1 MADRSEF
8 YFPIKRF
15 NSTMIKSFL
24 IVGLGGAAGSMLR
37 YAVQRIFN
45 SHSAAPFPTGTLFVN
60 ISGCFIIGILWAVA
74 SRSLS
79 WNEETKLLLM
89 TGFCGGFTT
98 FSAFTLEG
106 IGLLK
111 ENKTALFIIYIAASV
126 IGGLLATLI
135 GIRIA
140 K

>member
-1 MADRSEF
+1 
-8 YFPIKRF
+8 
-15 NSTMIKSFL
+15 MIKNFL
-24 IVGLGGAAGSMLR
+24 IVGLGGAVGSMLR
-37 YAVQRIFN
+37 YAVQKFFQAQT
-45 SHSAAPFPTGTLFVN
+45 AAAFPTGTLLVN
-60 ISGCFIIGILWAVA
+60 IAGCFLIGILWSMI
-74 SRSLS
+74 SRSLT
-79 WNEETKLLLM
+79 WNEEMKLLLM

-111 ENKTALFIIYIAASV
+111 ENKMALFLIYLTASV
-126 IGGLLATLI
+126 VGGLLATFI

>member
-24 IVGLGGAAGSMLR
+24 IVGLGGGAGSMLR
-37 YAVQRIFN
+37 YAVQKIFTSQN
-45 SHSAAPFPTGTLFVN
+45 VPAFPTGTLVVN
-60 ISGCFIIGILWAVA
+60 ISGCFLIGILWGIV
-74 SRSLS
+74 SRSLT
-79 WNEETKLLLM
+79 WNEEMKLLLM

-111 ENKTALFIIYIAASV
+111 ENKTALFIIYFSASV
-126 IGGLLATLI
+126 IGGLLATFI

>member
-1 MADRSEF
+1 
-8 YFPIKRF
+8 
-15 NSTMIKSFL
+15 MIKNFL
-24 IVGLGGAAGSMLR
+24 IVGLGGAVGSMLR
-37 YAVQRIFN
+37 YAVQKFFQAQT
-45 SHSAAPFPTGTLFVN
+45 AAAFPTGTLLVN
-60 ISGCFIIGILWAVA
+60 IAGCFLIGILWSLV
-74 SRSLS
+74 SRSLT
-79 WNEETKLLLM
+79 WNDEMKLLLM

-111 ENKTALFIIYIAASV
+111 ENKTALFVIYLTASV
-126 IGGLLATLI
+126 VGGLLATFI

>member
-1 MADRSEF
+1 
-8 YFPIKRF
+8 
-15 NSTMIKSFL
+15 MIKSFL
-24 IVGLGGAAGSMLR
+24 IVGLGGGAGSMLR
-37 YAVQRIFN
+37 YAVQKIFT
-45 SHSAAPFPTGTLFVN
+45 SQSAAAFPTGTLVVN
-60 ISGCFIIGILWAVA
+60 ISGCFLIGILWGIA
-74 SRSLS
+74 SRSLA
-79 WNEETKLLLM
+79 WNEEMKLLLM

-111 ENKTALFIIYIAASV
+111 ENKTALFIIYFSASV
-126 IGGLLATLI
+126 IGGLLATFV

>member
-1 MADRSEF
+1 ML
-8 YFPIKRF
+8 K
-15 NSTMIKSFL
+15 NFL
-24 IVGLGGAAGSMLR
+24 IVGLGGGAGSMLR
-37 YAVQRIFN
+37 YAIQKIFN
-45 SHSAAPFPTGTLFVN
+45 VHSAAVFPTGTLLVN
-60 ISGCFIIGILWAVA
+60 IAGCFLIGILWGMV
-74 SRSLS
+74 SRSLT
-79 WNEETKLLLM
+79 WNEEMKLLLM

-111 ENKTALFIIYIAASV
+111 ENKTALFIIYLTSSV
-126 IGGLLATLI
+126 IGGLLATFI

>member
-1 MADRSEF
+1 
-8 YFPIKRF
+8 
-15 NSTMIKSFL
+15 MIKNFL
-24 IVGLGGAAGSMLR
+24 IVGLGGGAGSMLR
-37 YAVQRIFN
+37 YAVQRFFQAQGI
-45 SHSAAPFPTGTLFVN
+45 ATFPTGTLMVN
-60 ISGCFIIGILWAVA
+60 IAGCFLIGILWSIA
-74 SRSLS
+74 SRSLT
-79 WNEETKLLLM
+79 WNEEMKLLLM

-111 ENKTALFIIYIAASV
+111 ENKTALFVIYLTASV
-126 IGGLLATLI
+126 VGGLLATFI

>member
-1 MADRSEF
+1 
-8 YFPIKRF
+8 
-15 NSTMIKSFL
+15 MIKSFL
-24 IVGLGGAAGSMLR
+24 IVGLGGGAGSMLR
-37 YAVQRIFN
+37 YAVQKLLPAQ
-45 SHSAAPFPTGTLFVN
+45 SMAAFPTGTLIVN
-60 ISGCFIIGILWAVA
+60 ISGCFLIGILWGIA
-74 SRSLS
+74 SRSLA
-79 WNEETKLLLM
+79 WNEEMKLLLM

-111 ENKTALFIIYIAASV
+111 ENKTALFIIYLTASV

>member
-1 MADRSEF
+1 
-8 YFPIKRF
+8 
-15 NSTMIKSFL
+15 MIKNLL
-24 IVGLGGAAGSMLR
+24 IVGFGGAGGSMLR
-37 YAVQRIFN
+37 YAVQKVFN
-45 SHSAAPFPTGTLFVN
+45 VHSAAAFPTGTLLVN
-60 ISGCFIIGILWAVA
+60 IAGCFLIGVLWSVV

-79 WNEETKLLLM
+79 WNEEMKLLLM

-111 ENKTALFIIYIAASV
+111 ENKTSLFIIYVTASV
-126 IGGLLATLI
+126 VGGLLATLI
-135 GIRIA
+135 GIRIV

>member
-1 MADRSEF
+1 
-8 YFPIKRF
+8 
-15 NSTMIKSFL
+15 MIKSYL

-37 YAVQRIFN
+37 YGVQRLFN
-45 SHSAAPFPTGTLFVN
+45 IQNAAAFPTGTLLVN
-60 ISGCFIIGILWAVA
+60 ISGCFLIGVLWGIV

-79 WNEETKLLLM
+79 WNEEMKLLLM

-98 FSAFTLEG
+98 FSAFTVEG

-111 ENKTALFIIYIAASV
+111 ESKTSLFMIYLTASV
-126 IGGLLATLI
+126 VGGLLATFI

>member
-1 MADRSEF
+1 
-8 YFPIKRF
+8 
-15 NSTMIKSFL
+15 MIKNFL
-24 IVGLGGAAGSMLR
+24 IVGLGGAAGSILR
-37 YAVQRIFN
+37 YAVQRFFQVQN
-45 SHSAAPFPTGTLFVN
+45 TSAFPTGTLLVN
-60 ISGCFIIGILWAVA
+60 IAGCFLIGILWSIV
-74 SRSLS
+74 SRSLT
-79 WNEETKLLLM
+79 WNEEMKLLLM

-111 ENKTALFIIYIAASV
+111 ENKAALFLIYFTASV
-126 IGGLLATLI
+126 VGGLVATFI

>member
-1 MADRSEF
+1 
-8 YFPIKRF
+8 
-15 NSTMIKSFL
+15 MIKNFL
-24 IVGLGGAAGSMLR
+24 IVGLGGAAGSMVR
-37 YAVQRIFN
+37 YAVQKSFQVQ
-45 SHSAAPFPTGTLFVN
+45 SAAAFPTGTLLVN
-60 ISGCFIIGILWAVA
+60 IAGCFIIGILWSMV
-74 SRSLS
+74 SRTLS
-79 WNEETKLLLM
+79 WNEEMKLLLM

-111 ENKTALFIIYIAASV
+111 ENKAALFLIYLTASV
-126 IGGLLATLI
+126 VGGLIATFI

>member
-1 MADRSEF
+1 
-8 YFPIKRF
+8 
-15 NSTMIKSFL
+15 MIKSLL
-24 IVGLGGAAGSMLR
+24 IVGLGGGAGSMLR
-37 YAVQRIFN
+37 YAVQKIFT
-45 SHSAAPFPTGTLFVN
+45 SQHAAAFPTGTLVVN
-60 ISGCFIIGILWAVA
+60 ISGCFLIGILWGIV
-74 SRSLS
+74 SRSLA
-79 WNEETKLLLM
+79 WNEEMKLLLM

-111 ENKTALFIIYIAASV
+111 ENKTSLFIIYFSASV
-126 IGGLLATLI
+126 IGGLLATFI

>member
-1 MADRSEF
+1 
-8 YFPIKRF
+8 
-15 NSTMIKSFL
+15 MIKNFL
-24 IVGLGGAAGSMLR
+24 IVGLGGGAGSMLR
-37 YAVQRIFN
+37 YAVQKIFT
-45 SHSAAPFPTGTLFVN
+45 SQSVAAFPTGTLVVN
-60 ISGCFIIGILWAVA
+60 ISGCFLIGILWGIV
-74 SRSLS
+74 SRSFT
-79 WNEETKLLLM
+79 WNEEIKLLLM

-111 ENKTALFIIYIAASV
+111 ENKTALFVIYLTASV
-126 IGGLLATLI
+126 IGGLLATFI

>member
-1 MADRSEF
+1 
-8 YFPIKRF
+8 
-15 NSTMIKSFL
+15 MIKNFL
-24 IVGLGGAAGSMLR
+24 IVGLGGAVGSMLR
-37 YAVQRIFN
+37 YAVQKIFQVQ
-45 SHSAAPFPTGTLFVN
+45 SAATFPTGTLLVN
-60 ISGCFIIGILWAVA
+60 IAGCFLIGILWSMI
-74 SRSLS
+74 SRSLT
-79 WNEETKLLLM
+79 WNEEMKLLLM

-111 ENKTALFIIYIAASV
+111 ENKTVLFVIYLTASV
-126 IGGLLATLI
+126 LGGLLATFI

>member
-1 MADRSEF
+1 
-8 YFPIKRF
+8 
-15 NSTMIKSFL
+15 MIKNFL
-24 IVGLGGAAGSMLR
+24 IVGLGGAAGSMVR
-37 YAVQRIFN
+37 YAVQKILQAQAG
-45 SHSAAPFPTGTLFVN
+45 AAFPTGTLLVN
-60 ISGCFIIGILWAVA
+60 IAGCFLIGILWSLV
-74 SRSLS
+74 SRSLT
-79 WNEETKLLLM
+79 WNEELKLLLM

-111 ENKTALFIIYIAASV
+111 ENKAALFLIYFTASV
-126 IGGLLATLI
+126 VGGLVATFI

>member
-1 MADRSEF
+1 
-8 YFPIKRF
+8 
-15 NSTMIKSFL
+15 MIKSFL

-37 YAVQRIFN
+37 YAVQKIFY
-45 SHSAAPFPTGTLFVN
+45 SESPAAFPTGTLLVN
-60 ISGCFIIGILWAVA
+60 ISGCFLIGILWGLL
-74 SRSLS
+74 SRSLT
-79 WNEETKLLLM
+79 WNEEMKLLLM

-111 ENKTALFIIYIAASV
+111 ENKTTLFVIYLTASV
-126 IGGLLATLI
+126 IGGLLATFI
-135 GIRIA
+135 GIRII